1 MKAFITTILIIALIL
16 LMLDCSEKVNQP
28 TDLPEPGSINPDTTY
43 VMITPAWTEADG
55 ITFDRPTDVMIGYDR
70 FVYVADRNNDR
81 VVKLTLA
88 GEFVESYQIPNPTQ
102 IDQDRALDLLAV
114 NDSSVV
120 LRRSFREGGDFQV
133 VYTAPDVPR
142 PPPIDDTTYAVLFG
156 IAASPF
162 PDKTYSISNFY
173 LNEIY
178 RFDSGDEYVDVQ
190 VPSGNAAGR
199 VAAPV
204 AVNSFN
210 IRGQY
215 YIGYTSGR
223 SSFAVQLIEAS
234 TGQPVIPFSDSA
246 DIYLTTVNGH
256 KDIAVDDLG
265 NIFVTM
271 AAASEVWKFSRDG
284 QLLLRFGQDAPP
296 EDRLDNPRG
305 IDAYQQYIYVADT
318 DNNRVVRFETSTSP
332 QQ

>member
-1 MKAFITTILIIALIL
+1 MRMAFGIILMLLLIALL
-16 LMLDCSEKVNQP
+16 LYCSDKASQP
-28 TDLPEPGSINPDTTY
+28 TNLPEPGSVIPDSTY

-55 ITFDRPTDVMIGYDR
+55 IQFDRPADVKIGYDR
-70 FVYVADRNNDR
+70 FLYVADKNNDR

-88 GEFVESYQIPNPTQ
+88 GEFVESYQISNPTQ
-102 IDQDRALDLLAV
+102 ITQDRALDLLAV

-142 PPPIDDTTYAVLFG
+142 PPPIDDTSYAVLFG

-162 PDKTYSISNFY
+162 PDKTYSFSNFY
-173 LNEIY
+173 ENEIY
-178 RFDSGDEYVDVQ
+178 RFDSDDEFVAVQ

-210 IRGQY
+210 IGGQY

-223 SSFAVQLIEAS
+223 SSFSVQLIEAS
-234 TGQPVIPFSDSA
+234 TGLPVIPFSDSA
-246 DIYLTTVNGH
+246 DIYLTTVSGH
-256 KDIAVDDLG
+256 KDIAVDGLG

-271 AAASEVWKFSRDG
+271 ASASEVWKFSRNG
-284 QLLLRFGQDAPP
+284 QLLLKFGQDGSL
-296 EDRLDNPRG
+296 EDRLNNPRG
-305 IDAYQQYIYVADT
+305 IDSYQQYIYVADT
-318 DNNRVVRFETSTSP
+318 DNDRVVRFEVSTTP

>member
-1 MKAFITTILIIALIL
+1 MKASISIVLVMGLAL
-16 LMLDCSEKVNQP
+16 LMLDCSEKVSQP
-28 TDLPEPGSINPDTTY
+28 TNLPEPGSINPDTTY

-55 ITFDRPTDVMIGYDR
+55 IAFDRPTDVNIGYDR
-70 FVYVADRNNDR
+70 YVYIADRNNNR

-88 GEFVESYQIPNPTQ
+88 GDFVESYRISRPSQVT
-102 IDQDRALDLLAV
+102 QDRALDLLAV
-114 NDSSVV
+114 NDSSVI
-120 LRRSFREGGDFQV
+120 LRRSYRDGGDFQV
-133 VYTAPDVPR
+133 VYTAPDIYL
-142 PPPIDDTTYAVLFG
+142 PPPIDDSGYAVLFG

-162 PDKTYSISNFY
+162 PDKTYSFSNFY
-173 LNEIY
+173 ENEIY
-178 RFDSGDEYVDVQ
+178 RFDSDDEFVAVQ
-190 VPSGNAAGR
+190 VPPGNAPGR
-199 VAAPV
+199 VSAPV

-271 AAASEVWKFSRDG
+271 ATASEVWKFSRNG
-284 QLLLRFGQDAPP
+284 QLLLKFGQDAPP

-318 DNNRVVRFETSTSP
+318 DNNRIVRFETSTSP